1 MELCIVTPCSRPQN
15 LEKLRESIQFDN
27 ESFVYWVIIYDT
39 RHMPFIKRYENVPKI
54 IELECRD
61 EGIVGHQIRNMALNI
76 INYGYIYFLD
86 DDTVLHPHFWN
97 IINNDFKSE
106 VVIYT
111 FNLLYQNGSVL
122 RGHNPSLRNIDMS
135 QIIFSKKIVKDLRFD
150 VNNYCGDGI
159 FIETLYEQNK
169 ENVRFINSVG
179 AYYNWLNK
187 DQPLPR
193 P

>member
-1 MELCIVTPCSRPQN
+1 
-15 LEKLRESIQFDN
+15 
-27 ESFVYWVIIYDT
+27 
-39 RHMPFIKRYENVPKI
+39 MPFVKRYENVPKI

-61 EGIVGHQIRNMALNI
+61 DGIVGHQIRNMALNI

-122 RGHNPSLRNIDMS
+122 RGHNPSLRNIDMA

-169 ENVRFINSVG
+169 DNAQFINSVA